1 MAKEDSATWFK
12 MFLRNKAVF
21 DAVPDEAAGQAIKAA
36 LTYAETGEV
45 PPLEPLANV
54 VFCAV
59 RPSIDDAVRDFE
71 VIRERNRENGR
82 KGGAPFGNQNA
93 RKQPKTTQT
102 TQTTQNKQK
111 TEDRRQKIED
121 RREKRDKYNINNKI
135 EHIDGVIGG
144 ETETAGKPP
153 AQKNVV
159 RFVKPSVEEV
169 DDYFAQQG
177 NEQQSQRFFDYYEA
191 NGWRVGKNPMR
202 DWKAAAR
209 NWLRNQSQYD
219 KEPPR
224 PAPPKPPAVE
234 KIGTGL
240 IITDESNIAAL
251 L

>member
-59 RPSIDDAVRDFE
+59 RPSIDDALREFE

-111 TEDRRQKIED
+111 TEDRGQKIED
-121 RREKRDKYNINNKI
+121 RRKKI
-135 EHIDGVIGG
+135 EDRIESITGVIGG
-144 ETETAGKPP
+144 ETKTADKPP
-153 AQKNVV
+153 TRRINLP
-159 RFVKPSVEEV
+159 RFVKPTIDEV
-169 DDYFAQQG
+169 DAYFAQQG
-177 NEQQSQRFFDYYEA
+177 YVQQSQRFFDYYEA
-191 NGWRVGKNPMR
+191 NGWKVGKNSMR

-219 KEPPR
+219 KAAR
-224 PAPPKPPAVE
+224 GAAAPEIQDNQISRVIQMIE
-234 KIGTGL
+234 ENKI
-240 IITDESNIAAL
+240 
-251 L
+251 

>member
-59 RPSIDDAVRDFE
+59 RPSIDDSLREFE

-82 KGGAPFGNQNA
+82 KGGRP
-93 RKQPKTTQT
+93 KKPKTTDWDIEKPEKPSCFFK
-102 TQTTQNKQK
+102 NPENQK
-111 TEDRRQKIED
+111 TEDRGQKIED
-121 RREKRDKYNINNKI
+121 RRKKI
-135 EHIDGVIGG
+135 EDRRENIEGVIGG
-144 ETETAGKPP
+144 ETETADKPP

-224 PAPPKPPAVE
+224 PASPKPPAVE

>member
-59 RPSIDDAVRDFE
+59 RPSIDDALREFE

-111 TEDRRQKIED
+111 TEDRGQKIED
-121 RREKRDKYNINNKI
+121 RRKKI
-135 EHIDGVIGG
+135 EDRIESITGVIGG
-144 ETETAGKPP
+144 ETKTADKPP
-153 AQKNVV
+153 TRRINLP
-159 RFVKPSVEEV
+159 RFVKPTIDEV
-169 DDYFAQQG
+169 DAYFAQQG
-177 NEQQSQRFFDYYEA
+177 YVQQSQRFFDYYEA
-191 NGWRVGKNPMR
+191 NGWKVGKNSMR
-202 DWKAAAR
+202 DWKAAVR
-209 NWLRNQSQYD
+209 TWLRNQSQYD
-219 KEPPR
+219 KAAR
-224 PAPPKPPAVE
+224 GAAAPEIQDNQISRVIQMIE
-234 KIGTGL
+234 ENKI
-240 IITDESNIAAL
+240 
-251 L
+251 